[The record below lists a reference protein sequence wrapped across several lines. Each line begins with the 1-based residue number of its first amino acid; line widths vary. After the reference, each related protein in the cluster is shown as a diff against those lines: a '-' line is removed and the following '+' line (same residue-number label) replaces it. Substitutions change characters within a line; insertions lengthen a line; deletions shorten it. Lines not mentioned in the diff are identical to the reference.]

1 MKRLAMIVSLCLLAG
16 LASAGTFELADPA
29 ADMLKEPEARAESEP
44 VQAPPLDNVLCTVD
58 TATGACTCIDTEK
71 ARKLSMTRKECV
83 DRVMQ
88 SLKNHEP

>member
-1 MKRLAMIVSLCLLAG
+1 MIRY
-16 LASAGTFELADPA
+16 
-29 ADMLKEPEARAESEP
+29 PE
-44 VQAPPLDNVLCTVD
+44 VLHE
-58 TATGACTCIDTEK
+58 ALGCIDTEK